1 QTSWGPKVNTWE
13 TINLEIYK
21 RRIPLW
27 NLGKVVVPGSSQSE
41 KGRQSPMENRYGLT
55 TQGSGVWR
63 ALRDGDFEEED
74 VWEVLKDRNSS
85 SNKMVG
91 RSKESSVSVPRH
103 LPTASRMIPKAS
115 SHNYGSGSSCSS
127 SNTIT
132 HEAKIVQQSA
142 PVNIP
147 DWSEVYGQKS
157 KKAPKNVSW
166 QNDDADDEEEVGDD
180 DGDSD
185 DDDEEEEDYDSKV
198 PPHEFIARRLAR
210 SQISSFSV
218 VEGAGR
224 TLKGRD
230 LSKRMSCVV

>member
-1 QTSWGPKVNTWE
+1 
-13 TINLEIYK
+13 
-21 RRIPLW
+21 
-27 NLGKVVVPGSSQSE
+27 
-41 KGRQSPMENRYGLT
+41 MENRYGLT

-198 PPHEFIARRLAR
+198 HQEAAAIVFWETLENPKGERNFLREAKMDKIALIYFW
-210 SQISSFSV
+210 IS
-218 VEGAGR
+218 
-224 TLKGRD
+224 
-230 LSKRMSCVV
+230 